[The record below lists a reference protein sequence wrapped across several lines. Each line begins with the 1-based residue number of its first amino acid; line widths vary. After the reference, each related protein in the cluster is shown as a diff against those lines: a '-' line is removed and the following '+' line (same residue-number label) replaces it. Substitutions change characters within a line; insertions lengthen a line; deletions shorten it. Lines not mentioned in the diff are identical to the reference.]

1 MSMEASLAPLGIHL
15 FCWAVPSGIS
25 PPYWVFCLKLWGKIP
40 FLLAEVP
47 IETFLALLGPVGG
60 IPEGSTCVLLHGSVL
75 LWKNPNLIYYTFNSR
90 LIFSMGVP
98 NGASLALVGCQN
110 RKVSEDTIV
119 FVNLGAP
126 NGYIPRPSG
135 LISVRYPKM
144 SHVWKWRG
152 CP

>member
-1 MSMEASLAPLGIHL
+1 MGLALPIG
-15 FCWAVPSGIS
+15 FFVSSCGE
-25 PPYWVFCLKLWGKIP
+25 KIP

-47 IETFLALLGPVGG
+47 IETFLALLGPDGG

-119 FVNLGAP
+119 FVHLGAP

>member
-1 MSMEASLAPLGIHL
+1 MGLALPIG
-15 FCWAVPSGIS
+15 FFVSSCGE
-25 PPYWVFCLKLWGKIP
+25 KIP

-98 NGASLALVGCQN
+98 NGASLALVVCQN

-135 LISVRYPKM
+135 LINVRYPKM